1 MSPVVPP
8 TRGWKGN
15 KMENWVLVRKGGDFQ
30 KLGEKFGISP
40 RLAALIRNR
49 DITEEEMEAYLFPD
63 KKYLHDGAQMKG
75 MKEAVSLLRE
85 KIERGARIRIIGDY
99 DIDGVNATYILL
111 KGCSFLGAKV
121 DSDIPDRMT
130 DGYGISRDLI
140 DRALKD
146 GIDTIITCDNGIA
159 AEKEIRYAK
168 EQGMTVIVTDHHE
181 IPYGEQAGEK
191 QYRLPPADVVV
202 DPKREDETYPFSGL
216 CGAGVAY
223 KLLEVLYKAT
233 GADRRVLEDLLE
245 NVAIATV
252 GDVMELQGEN
262 RILTK
267 EGLNRLKHTKNPGL
281 QALFRKKE
289 IEQDRISSYTI
300 GYVIGPCLNAGG
312 RLRTAKKTLELLLAE
327 EEERAGELA
336 EELAELNEERKAM
349 TEAAVREATEKI
361 EAKKERQEKV
371 LVSYLPECHESL
383 AGIVAGRI
391 RERYHRPT
399 YVVTKGK
406 EGLKGSGRSIPAYP
420 MYERLSLCKDLLIR
434 FGGHKGAAGFSLE
447 EDKLK
452 EFENR
457 LENTSGLTQEDLAEK
472 VCIDME
478 LPFSEVTE
486 TFVRELSLL
495 EPFGQGNQKPV
506 FGVRN
511 VRVMGAR
518 LLGKQKNV
526 LKLMLADQRN
536 TWIDGLCFSGT
547 EVFLKEAEEKYGEQ
561 AEEVL
566 FAGQGAMKVDLTFYP
581 QINAYGGR
589 MQPQIVITHFRI
601 RDPE

>member
-1 MSPVVPP
+1 
-8 TRGWKGN
+8 
-15 KMENWVLVRKGGDFQ
+15 MENWVLVRKGGDFQ

-75 MKEAVSLLRE
+75 MREAVSLLQE

-181 IPYGEQAGEK
+181 IPYEEQAGEK

-349 TEAAVREATEKI
+349 TEAAVREATERI